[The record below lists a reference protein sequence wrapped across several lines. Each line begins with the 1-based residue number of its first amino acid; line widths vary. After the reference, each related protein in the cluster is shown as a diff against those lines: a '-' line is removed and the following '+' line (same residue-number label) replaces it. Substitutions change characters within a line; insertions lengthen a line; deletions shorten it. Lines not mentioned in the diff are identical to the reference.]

1 MPRPQKNSADYF
13 SHDADASDNTKIMIM
28 EARYGTDSYAFF
40 FKLLELLTKSDNFEI
55 DEPDDWWFD
64 LYSDKWR
71 IEKIRM
77 KEIYEIFFDKRI
89 NLLQKKDGK
98 VYSESL
104 KRRLQPLVNK
114 RKNMRAKYNGVSASE
129 LPQRKENE
137 RKGKIPMKKRGQK
150 KDNFETT

>member
-13 SHDADASDNTKIMIM
+13 SHDADASDNTKIMII
-28 EARYGTDSYAFF
+28 EANHGLAAYAIF
-40 FKLLELLTKSDNFEI
+40 FKCIELLAKSDNSEI
-55 DEPDDWWFD
+55 EEPDDLWFV
-64 LYSDKWR
+64 LYSKKWG
-71 IEKIRM
+71 IEKTLLM
-77 KEIYEIFFDKRI
+77 EIFSDFFKDRI
-89 NLLQKKDGK
+89 KLLQRKNGK

-129 LPQRKENE
+129 IPQRKENE
-137 RKGKIPMKKRGQK
+137 RKAKIPMKKRGQK